1 MKESRHLSHDEF
13 FDGLSELL
21 DLRKGSDHGAIYL
34 TQKRFSY
41 QQEQGEPTTATDDF
55 PSQDLTLAPV
65 LIRATDGNSRVKG
78 SRQKVKLSTLVEPS
92 ALEAFY
98 LRYAEVCKAGM
109 TALKPRD
116 RSKKKAKAR
125 KKKAV
130 S

>member
-13 FDGLSELL
+13 FDGLRELL
-21 DLRKGSDHGAIYL
+21 DVRKASDHGAIYL
-34 TQKRFSY
+34 TQKRLSY
-41 QQEQGEPTTATDDF
+41 QQERGESTTATDDVAGE
-55 PSQDLTLAPV
+55 DLTLAPI
-65 LIRATDGNSRVKG
+65 LIRATDGNSRVKS
-78 SRQKVKLSTLVEPS
+78 SRQKAKLSTLVEPS
-92 ALEAFY
+92 ALGAFY

-125 KKKAV
+125 KKKAL